1 MCYLSHLSHV
11 IYCLCLLKWPVNSND
26 LSLSGGI
33 MESLS
38 KESSNFQVIG
48 FVRSPRNANLCSV
61 CSNLCRAL
69 INLHLWLRSSSCS
82 LSSVLALSQL
92 SLCLSKIT
100 EHWAFFVGQTGHSLK
115 HFVLFLIRLWFIKVE
130 IFIILSLAVWSSFL
144 HIPGSWALSRGQEL
158 NVICNWAVA
167 GAGAGQ
173 GK

>member
-1 MCYLSHLSHV
+1 MIYLSLEESWRV
-11 IYCLCLLKWPVNSND
+11 CLRSLQTFKLLAS
-26 LSLSGGI
+26 SGAQEMLI
-33 MESLS
+33 
-38 KESSNFQVIG
+38 
-48 FVRSPRNANLCSV
+48 FVRSVQTCV
-61 CSNLCRAL
+61 E
-69 INLHLWLRSSSCS
+69 
-82 LSSVLALSQL
+82 LSSIFISGSDLQAALSQL

-100 EHWAFFVGQTGHSLK
+100 EHWAFFLGQTRHSLK